1 MFKKEH
7 VYTGDIVPED
17 NVIFV
22 FGSNTEGRHGAGSA
36 KVAVEQFGAKYG
48 VGEGLC
54 GNSYAL
60 PTVDFTRKKRPS
72 RTEAEIVDSIVDM
85 YLCAWSLPS
94 YTFKIAYRSKADE
107 KTLCGYTGKQLLLM
121 FLAAY
126 GIFYKKYK
134 NVPKNI
140 QFSEEWSNIEL

>member
-7 VYTGDIVPED
+7 IYVGDIVPEP
-17 NVIFV
+17 NTIFV

-72 RTEAEIVDSIVDM
+72 RTEAEIVDSIVVM
-85 YLCAWSLPS
+85 YEFALIHPEL
-94 YTFKIAYRSKADE
+94 TFKIAYRSRADE

-126 GIFYKKYK
+126 GICYKNYG